1 MQVVFQLHRPLIKRT
16 LMVLLLKQSMLI
28 QQKRQQLEV
37 LIQERLVNVSAKLTI
52 CISFVIKLMALQ
64 ITNVDLPFIM
74 AVANL

>member
-1 MQVVFQLHRPLIKRT
+1 
-16 LMVLLLKQSMLI
+16 MLI

-74 AVANL
+74 AVANP